1 MNCLPLVAVATLALS
16 VPLWFRLSLS
26 PRQSRQKRQNRN
38 DPSNATRPQ
47 LHSNH
52 APEHLVCFRPPPL
65 ALSPPLY
72 SAASLSTVPSLR
84 DRDNLKNRTR
94 EQVVFYT
101 ARPHDSSQTSTRTS
115 ISNIPSISDMIRSMI
130 RSSIALRNGNYVLWI
145 DQRKRM
151 IWKNKSTYVCLIKRI
166 RLNECEEMRVVLVYQ
181 VKRDQTNTW
190 K

>member
-26 PRQSRQKRQNRN
+26 PSSLGRN
-38 DPSNATRPQ
+38 DRTETTRATRPQ

-115 ISNIPSISDMIRSMI
+115 ISNIPSISDMIRSSSFI
-130 RSSIALRNGNYVLWI
+130 DRFTQWKLCIVNRSTEANDLKKQI
-145 DQRKRM
+145 DVR
-151 IWKNKSTYVCLIKRI
+151 VLIKRI